1 MHSIVQ
7 KQNHLKE
14 NGCEEIVKL
23 HSESKQMYDEFN
35 KELSEVLFYLT

>member
-14 NGCEEIVKL
+14 NGCEEIIKL
-23 HSESKQMYDEFN
+23 HSESKEMYEEFN
-35 KELSEVLFYLT
+35 KELSEVRNYF